1 MAAKKPRTPG
11 PAETVLAAKVARRF
25 YIDGISKRDIA
36 DELGLSRF
44 KVART
49 LDQARSSGLV
59 RIELHYDGDIDL
71 ELSVELSTQL
81 GIRRCLV
88 IESSPEVDEA
98 ALRANLARVAAG
110 LLEEIVE
117 PDDVLGLSWSR
128 TLLEMRSFL
137 RDLAPCAVV
146 QLTGA
151 LSRPDVDESSIE
163 LVRDVARI
171 AGGPAYCFYAP
182 MIVRDAQTAS
192 SLRTQAELAG
202 AMAKWDQLTK
212 AIVTLGAWKPRQ
224 STVVDAISPEE
235 YEEARAAGAV
245 CETAGMLLDAAGAPI
260 GTRFSERVIGIGP
273 ERLRRVPEIVAIAYG
288 TDKAP
293 AVQAAVKGQLVTTLV
308 THRSLALALLAS
320 A

>member
-1 MAAKKPRTPG
+1 MAAKKTRAPG
-11 PAETVLAAKVARRF
+11 PAQTVLAAKVARRF

-71 ELSVELSTQL
+71 ELSVELSTRL

-88 IESSPEVDEA
+88 IDSSPELDEA
-98 ALRANLARVAAG
+98 ALRASLARVAAG

-137 RDLAPCAVV
+137 RDLEPCAVV

-192 SLRTQAELAG
+192 SLRTQPELAS

-212 AIVTLGAWKPRQ
+212 AIVTLGAWKPGQ
-224 STVVDAISPEE
+224 STVVDAIRPEE
-235 YEEARAAGAV
+235 YEQARVAGAV
-245 CETAGMLLDAAGAPI
+245 CETAGMLLDSAGAPI
-260 GTRFSERVIGIGP
+260 GTQFSERVIGIDP

-288 TDKAP
+288 PDKAT
-293 AVQAAVKGQLVTTLV
+293 AVQAAVQGQLVTTLV
-308 THRSLALALLAS
+308 THRSLALALLG
-320 A
+320 

>member
-1 MAAKKPRTPG
+1 MAAKKTRTPG
-11 PAETVLAAKVARRF
+11 PAQTVLAAKVARRF

-49 LDQARSSGLV
+49 LDHARSSGLV

-88 IESSPEVDEA
+88 IDSSPEVDEA

-117 PDDVLGLSWSR
+117 PEDVLGLSWSR
-128 TLLEMRSFL
+128 TLLEMRSYL
-137 RDLAPCAVV
+137 HDLAPCAIV

-192 SLRTQAELAG
+192 SLRTQTELAG

-245 CETAGMLLDAAGAPI
+245 CETAGMLLDSSGAPI
-260 GTRFSERVIGIGP
+260 GTRFSERVIGIDP

-288 TDKAP
+288 TDKVA
-293 AVQAAVKGQLVTTLV
+293 AVGAAVKGQLVTTLV

-320 A
+320 T